1 MNKPKLSIVILSYN
15 TRELLVDCLDSLKKV
30 KGEINYEIIVVD
42 NGSVDGSVAAARN
55 FESQI
60 PDSKLKIV
68 ENKKNLG
75 FAAGNNRAKKLC
87 RGRYILFLNSDTLVY
102 KNTLLETVKYLDK
115 YKGVG
120 ALTCKIKLPSGELD
134 RDARRAFITPWIG
147 LVHVFLKLDRFFPK
161 SKLLAKYWY
170 GYISPNKTHEVDV
183 IQGAYF
189 LSRKRVLDKV
199 GWFDE
204 DYFLDG
210 EDIDLCWRIKKAGW
224 KIIYYPKV
232 SILHLKGATKG
243 KRESLSSIKKV
254 SFREKVKYRM
264 AGVNSMEIFVRKR
277 LWTEYSLPV
286 MLFVLLGIK
295 MLKVMRILNL
305 LIFDSFE

>member
-1 MNKPKLSIVILSYN
+1 
-15 TRELLVDCLDSLKKV
+15 LV
-30 KGEINYEIIVVD
+30 
-42 NGSVDGSVAAARN
+42 
-55 FESQI
+55 
-60 PDSKLKIV
+60 
-68 ENKKNLG
+68 
-75 FAAGNNRAKKLC
+75 
-87 RGRYILFLNSDTLVY
+87 
-102 KNTLLETVKYLDK
+102 
-115 YKGVG
+115 
-120 ALTCKIKLPSGELD
+120 
-134 RDARRAFITPWIG
+134 
-147 LVHVFLKLDRFFPK
+147 
-161 SKLLAKYWY
+161 
-170 GYISPNKTHEVDV
+170 
-183 IQGAYF
+183 